1 MLEILMQGTFF
12 LWIIFGCSV
21 LAIGVALERWS
32 TLRRVDVDAED
43 LLVEVSEQIDRGD
56 VDAAIEVCEASH
68 GPVAETLGVGL
79 RKLRFLVSVGKPEEE
94 VEKGTVQAM
103 EEHGAHVVNWL
114 ERNLTILATVA
125 SMAPILGMLGTVVGM
140 IMAFGSIHKSG
151 NLSGEAV
158 AGGISEALLCTAGGL
173 IVAAVATTAYNYF
186 TTRVTRFS
194 LQVQT
199 AGTEL
204 METLLAT
211 RTRGAQPAEAEP
223 EPQRAAPPVRAQ
235 RPAPQAR
242 G

>member
-32 TLRRVDVDAED
+32 TLRAVDVDAEA
-43 LLVEVSEQIDRGD
+43 LLGAVTEEIERGD
-56 VDAAIEVCEASH
+56 LDAAIETCEASH

-79 RKLRFLVSVGKPEEE
+79 RKLRFLTAVGKSSDDI
-94 VEKGTVQAM
+94 EKGTLLAM

-140 IMAFGSIHKSG
+140 IMAFGSIHKAG

-158 AGGISEALLCTAGGL
+158 AGGIAEALLCTAGGL
-173 IVAAVATTAYNYF
+173 IVAAIATTAFNYF

-194 LQVQT
+194 LQVQS

-211 RTRGAQPAEAEP
+211 RAVSDAQPGDEADET
-223 EPQRAAPPVRAQ
+223 ETQEVK
-235 RPAPQAR
+235 